1 MNKSTFKA
9 IALSFALV
17 LQALPM
23 VAQNQVRLTFNR
35 VGGTAAS
42 NVTVNVA
49 NENNQAIEGVTASL
63 VSVKEGTNGTD
74 ATAASTNVPLL
85 ATNALANHPE
95 IICAKYKNEHE
106 VHCFAEFTF
115 KISGLSSF
123 AFNHMDMQLAA
134 MNKDGDFQY
143 NILSRN
149 CDVRVWNDEGKT
161 QAAIVSKDGI
171 ETDKNTA
178 LIPGSNPK
186 AGIDNTTDWEIKS
199 SASTTTKDQYFVV
212 RLIKSNGNK
221 GCYFGLKQITLYN
234 GYRIATT
241 ATSNIDRVATFSA
254 SNNVVFGS
262 DVKAYIA
269 STVNATSNEVTLL
282 PLNGALKAKDGA
294 IVSTT
299 STADVYAYVNSAAVD
314 SRENILVGGGDEAL
328 SLTANNYYIFNKSGE
343 EAVFS
348 PLAADGNLAANKAA
362 LKSVTAGAQPLNL
375 SFGDVTG
382 IHTLPALQ
390 LNKSANTIYD
400 LSGRKVSGSLPK
412 GIYIS
417 NGKKFMVK

>member
-49 NENNQAIEGVTASL
+49 DENNQAIEGVTASL

-74 ATAASTNVPLL
+74 ATAPSTNVALL
-85 ATNALANHPE
+85 ATNELANHPE
-95 IICAKYKNEHE
+95 IICAKYLNGNN

-115 KISGLSSF
+115 KISGLSNF

-134 MNKDGDFQY
+134 MNQGGNFQY
-143 NILSRN
+143 NFLSRN

-161 QAAIVSKDGI
+161 QATIVAKDGI
-171 ETDKNTA
+171 ETDKHSATVE
-178 LIPGSNPK
+178 GSTNV
-186 AGIDNTTDWEIKS
+186 GIDNTTDWEIKS
-199 SASTTTKDQYFVV
+199 TASTTTEDQYFVV
-212 RLIKSNGNK
+212 RLIKNDKNK

-234 GYRIATT
+234 GYRITT
-241 ATSNIDRVATFSA
+241 TTTSNIDRVATFSA

-282 PLNGALKAKDGA
+282 PLNGALKAKEGA

-299 STADVYAYVNSAAVD
+299 SSADVYAYVNSAEVD
-314 SRENILVGGGDEAL
+314 SRENFLVGGGDETL
-328 SLTANNYYIFNKSGE
+328 PLTANNYYIFNKSGE

-348 PLAADGNLAANKAA
+348 PLAANGNLAANKAA

-390 LNKSANTIYD
+390 LNQSANSVYD

>member
-35 VGGTAAS
+35 VGGTEAS

-74 ATAASTNVPLL
+74 ATATSTNVPLL

-134 MNKDGDFQY
+134 MNQGGNFQY
-143 NILSRN
+143 DIKSRN

-161 QAAIVSKDGI
+161 QTAIVAKDGI
-171 ETDKNTA
+171 ATDKNAA
-178 LIPGSNPK
+178 LPS
-186 AGIDNTTDWEIKS
+186 IDNTTDWEIKS
-199 SASTTTKDQYFVV
+199 TASTTTEDQYFVV

-299 STADVYAYVNSAAVD
+299 STNDVYAYVSSATVD

-382 IHTLPALQ
+382 IHTLPTLQ
-390 LNKSANTIYD
+390 LNKSANTVYD